1 MEHKIRVLLADD
13 HPLVRAGIR
22 ATLAAEEDLVLV
34 GEAADGNELRQLC
47 HTCAPEVVLLDLNMP
62 GPPGVQTVVYLREHL
77 PQLKVLVLTAYDE
90 DAYVR
95 RLVGA
100 GAVGYILK
108 DEAPEVVVLAIRAVM
123 RGDAWFSPAVAAKLL
138 QPPGRALP
146 VGGVDLTAR
155 ERELLCRIAQG
166 QDNARIG
173 EALGLAEQTVRNYV
187 SRLYATL
194 GVESRAEA
202 IVWARE
208 RGLVGK

>member
-1 MEHKIRVLLADD
+1 MENKIRVLLADD

-22 ATLAAEEDLVLV
+22 ATLAAEENLVLV
-34 GEAADGNELRQLC
+34 GEAADGNEVRQLC
-47 HTCAPEVVLLDLNMP
+47 HTCEPDVLLLDLNMP
-62 GPPGVQTVVYLREHL
+62 GPPGVQTVVYVREHL

-108 DEAPEVVVLAIRAVM
+108 DEAPEVVVRAIRAVM
-123 RGDAWFSPAVAAKLL
+123 RGDAWFSPAVAEKLL
-138 QPPGRALP
+138 QPPGQTLA
-146 VGGVDLTAR
+146 VGGVELT
-155 ERELLCRIAQG
+155 EREHDMLCMIAQG
-166 QDNARIG
+166 HDNARIG
-173 EALGLAEQTVRNYV
+173 EVLGLAEQTVRNYV
-187 SRLYATL
+187 SRLYDKL
-194 GVESRAEA
+194 GVRSRGEA

>member
-1 MEHKIRVLLADD
+1 MDNKIRVLLADD

-34 GEAADGNELRQLC
+34 GEAADGNAVRQLC
-47 HTCAPEVVLLDLNMP
+47 HTCEPDVLLLDLNMP

-77 PQLKVLVLTAYDE
+77 PQIKVLVLTAYDE

-108 DEAPEVVVLAIRAVM
+108 DEAPEVVVRAIRAVM
-123 RGDAWFSPAVAAKLL
+123 RGDAWFSQAVAEKLL
-138 QPPGRALP
+138 QPPGQALP
-146 VGGVDLTAR
+146 VGGVELTAR
-155 ERELLCRIAQG
+155 EREMLCMIAQG
-166 QDNARIG
+166 RDNARLG

-187 SRLYATL
+187 SRLYSKL
-194 GVESRAEA
+194 GVQSRAEA

-208 RGLVGK
+208 RGLIGK